1 MSESAEQD
9 RPARLFVALEL
20 PSEVRAGIAAWGARE
35 LLDPALRR
43 LPEDAL
49 HITLV
54 FLGETPPERIRRIAS
69 VLLRLD
75 GAAPRIEL
83 SPQPVA
89 LPRGRRPALY
99 ALEARS
105 TRVAEIEAGLAGAL
119 SEAGLHQT
127 ERRPFFPH
135 VTVARLRRGHGRP
148 RKPLRVEEPPG
159 RLPESLLRPFLAV
172 RVALYLSFFR
182 PGGVQYSPLAQVEL
196 PSGEAA
202 VR

>member
-1 MSESAEQD
+1 MSDLGEQN
-9 RPARLFVALEL
+9 RPVRLFVALEL
-20 PSEVRAGIAAWGARE
+20 PGDVRAGIARWGARE
-35 LLDPALRR
+35 LRDPALRR

-54 FLGETPPERIRRIAS
+54 FLGDTPPERIRRIAA

-83 SPQPVA
+83 SAQPVA
-89 LPRGRRPALY
+89 LPRGRRPGLY

-105 TRVAEIEAGLAGAL
+105 ERVAEIETGLTEAL
-119 SEAGLHQT
+119 AEAGLY
-127 ERRPFFPH
+127 EPDRRPFFPH
-135 VTVARLRRGHGRP
+135 VTVARVRRDRGRP
-148 RKPLRVEEPPG
+148 RKPLRVEDPPG

-172 RVALYLSFFR
+172 RVALYLSSFR